1 MANVD
6 MSYDDP
12 AYRARLLEGTEAG
25 GAATTQYGKF
35 ASFCATRIRSVQYTV
50 TVQGTAAANAM
61 SVLKI
66 SGATTTT
73 LITTTL
79 GTNTVGFTTNADIS
93 GITGNTTTA
102 GDIVAVVSASDA
114 TGKAAVGIELQL
126 QAGAT
131 LRS

>member
-12 AYRARLLEGTEAG
+12 AYRARLISGTEAG

-35 ASFCATRIRSVQYTV
+35 ANFAAARIRSVQYTV
-50 TVQGTAAANAM
+50 TVQGTAAAHAF
-61 SVLKI
+61 SLLKI
-66 SGATTTT
+66 SGATTST

-79 GTNTVGFTTNADIS
+79 GTAAVGTTTNADV
-93 GITGNTTTA
+93 TAVAAATAVA
-102 GDIVAVVSASDA
+102 GDVIAVISASDA
-114 TGKAAVGIELQL
+114 TGKAVTGVEVQL

-131 LRS
+131 LRA